1 MATTPQA
8 FYCLWQQERI
18 REKLFDLLSKEDIC
32 HVRLANSAC
41 CNLVTKRLFLRT
53 NLTFSSST
61 FTRQSRVQA
70 LSRIGHHIEHL
81 TFYFPHSDATFLPP
95 LIHPES
101 GQEISF
107 LYTPHTS
114 MASVLSRPKFANTG
128 LGEILTQQ
136 YPPLFHAASNVPSF
150 INAMKHVPN
159 MRHLTI
165 KTPGQNAKER
175 YRRDIVDYALISLR
189 ISLER
194 APLEKL
200 VKLSLSAV
208 HPSAFNYLRHVP
220 GFGCTPSAGRRWQQI
235 RKLQISVESWD
246 FYGPSPG
253 LDHLKMLDD
262 YIRNFKDSVEKFS
275 FTWLGRKGP
284 CPISLAADPLFA
296 PPRSSQKLF
305 NEVTSPMS
313 PLPPPP
319 ARRPIRFRRLRY
331 LSVRNATMNAP
342 QVAELVASHQRCVRE
357 FNFDNVVLI
366 NGGSWDDALAPLM
379 DHSSRSD
386 HWVRQSTGSMND
398 VAGAGFPDT
407 SNMPPSSPE
416 AAATPDLQEEFSAQ
430 SAAVV
435 AVSEELFNIDLNGGV
450 DEDEDLGAEYAQ
462 RWVNGEFDNDSES
475 GGAAL
480 NPDLDSDL
488 EAARQASL
496 LPATKLKK
504 RRVTK
509 RRKRRKEHNRDGGN
523 TTTTEQEDCYQA
535 QPQPQ
540 PQKVQPQS
548 NHSSPFRFHR
558 RQQKSEDSIHEEQ
571 QWQQQQ
577 QQQTPRQASPPMPE
591 PALLRSPM
599 TPPPKLAQY
608 VRSPLFGEL
617 DRTTPSRTPSRASSN
632 RSGASV
638 SNNNTPRRLFG
649 ELDRSPSTPPSLISP
664 SSSRPPMSR
673 RGLSSR
679 GGVVSPSAS
688 LLFGEI
694 TAVPELSRS
703 PIDDSASATSDD
715 YFRPVTPQTYYGG
728 NNNNG
733 TVNGGNNSGYYGY
746 DPSERG
752 SNNGSGTVTGSFV
765 RTRELSSLL
774 NSCHHHYEH
783 LREELAA
790 DEAERNAEK
799 ITISAPILDTKPS
812 MPALLL
818 QPTVYNPMSGG
829 AAATFAANEP
839 CSEITAVQRDIEAE
853 EAQRRIAE
861 DPALRSSMLRKAK
874 ATVLSKLSEHFPR
887 SDAHTTTT
895 NNNNYNNYNNNF
907 INSNNNNSNTG
918 RSQTPLGRKM
928 SRKDSMAG
936 AAAAMRFRFGGGA
949 RNNTNASNNNASV
962 VSTLTSMDVPILFSR
977 A

>member
-8 FYCLWQQERI
+8 FYCLWQQDRI
-18 REKLFDLLSKEDIC
+18 REKLFEVLSKEDIC
-32 HVRLANSAC
+32 NVRLASSAC

-53 NLTFSSST
+53 NLTFTAST

-165 KTPGQNAKER
+165 KTPGQNATER

-194 APLEKL
+194 APLLKL

-235 RKLQISVESWD
+235 RKLQISVEAWD

-253 LDHLKMLDD
+253 LDHLKMIDD
-262 YIRNFKDSVEKFS
+262 YVRNFADSVEKFS

-284 CPISLAADPLFA
+284 CPVSLAADPLFA

-319 ARRPIRFRRLRY
+319 QRRPIRFRRLRY
-331 LSVRNATMNAP
+331 LSVRNATMSAP
-342 QVAELVASHQRCVRE
+342 QVAELVANHQRCVRE
-357 FNFDNVVLI
+357 FDFDNVVLI
-366 NGGSWDDALAPLM
+366 HGGSWDDALAPLM
-379 DHSSRSD
+379 DHASRSD
-386 HWVRQSTGSMND
+386 HWVRQSTGSITD
-398 VAGAGFPDT
+398 VAGASGI
-407 SNMPPSSPE
+407 PPPSSSPE
-416 AAATPDLQEEFSAQ
+416 AAATPGLQEEFSAQ
-430 SAAVV
+430 SAAVA
-435 AVSEELFNIDLNGGV
+435 AVSEELFNIDLNGGA

-462 RWVNGEFDNDSES
+462 RWVNGEFDDNES

-480 NPDLDSDL
+480 DLDSDL

-496 LPATKLKK
+496 LPATKLKT

-509 RRKRRKEHNRDGGN
+509 RRKRRKQHNHDGN
-523 TTTTEQEDCYQA
+523 TTTEQEDCYQ
-535 QPQPQ
+535 PQPQ
-540 PQKVQPQS
+540 PQS
-548 NHSSPFRFHR
+548 NKSSPFHFHR
-558 RQQKSEDSIHEEQ
+558 RQQKSEDSFPEEQ
-571 QWQQQQ
+571 QA
-577 QQQTPRQASPPMPE
+577 RQASPPVPE
-591 PALLRSPM
+591 PAAFRPPVTL
-599 TPPPKLAQY
+599 PPKPAHY
-608 VRSPLFGEL
+608 VLRSPLFGEL
-617 DRTTPSRTPSRASSN
+617 DRTPSRM
-632 RSGASV
+632 
-638 SNNNTPRRLFG
+638 SNNSNSNSNTPRRLFG
-649 ELDRSPSTPPSLISP
+649 ELDRSLSTPPSLSSP
-664 SSSRPPMSR
+664 RPPMSR

-679 GGVVSPSAS
+679 GGGSVTSPTAS

-694 TAVPELSRS
+694 AAVPELSRS

-715 YFRPVTPQTYYGG
+715 YFRPVTPVTYYGG
-728 NNNNG
+728 
-733 TVNGGNNSGYYGY
+733 GGSGSGYYGY
-746 DPSERG
+746 DPNERG
-752 SNNGSGTVTGSFV
+752 SSNGSGSGSFV

-783 LREELAA
+783 LQEELAEE
-790 DEAERNAEK
+790 EANDKYSNNNHNKNNNGVEK
-799 ITISAPILDTKPS
+799 MTISAPILDTKPS

-818 QPTVYNPMSGG
+818 QPTVYNPLGG
-829 AAATFAANEP
+829 AATFEP

-861 DPALRSSMLRKAK
+861 DPALRTSMLRKAK
-874 ATVLSKLSEHFPR
+874 ATVLSKLSEHFPLQR
-887 SDAHTTTT
+887 RLH
-895 NNNNYNNYNNNF
+895 
-907 INSNNNNSNTG
+907 
-918 RSQTPLGRKM
+918 QQQQ
-928 SRKDSMAG
+928 
-936 AAAAMRFRFGGGA
+936 
-949 RNNTNASNNNASV
+949 
-962 VSTLTSMDVPILFSR
+962 
-977 A
+977 

>member
-8 FYCLWQQERI
+8 FYCLWQQEGI
-18 REKLFDLLSKEDIC
+18 REKLFELLSKEDIC

-53 NLTFSSST
+53 NLTFSAST
-61 FTRQSRVQA
+61 FTRQSRIQA

-81 TFYFPHSDATFLPP
+81 TFYFP
-95 LIHPES
+95 

-194 APLEKL
+194 APLLKL
-200 VKLSLSAV
+200 AKLSLSAV

-262 YIRNFKDSVEKFS
+262 YIRNFADSVEKFS

-284 CPISLAADPLFA
+284 CPVSLAADPLFA

-357 FNFDNVVLI
+357 FDFDNVVLI

-379 DHSSRSD
+379 DHASRSD
-386 HWVRQSTGSMND
+386 HWVRQSTGSITD
-398 VAGAGFPDT
+398 VAPGGFPANT
-407 SNMPPSSPE
+407 MMPPSSPE
-416 AAATPDLQEEFSAQ
+416 AAATPGLQEEFSAQ
-430 SAAVV
+430 SAAVA
-435 AVSEELFNIDLNGGV
+435 AVSEELFNIDLNGGA

-462 RWVNGEFDNDSES
+462 RWVNGEFDDSES

-509 RRKRRKEHNRDGGN
+509 RRKRRKQHNPDGGN

-540 PQKVQPQS
+540 PQPQS

-558 RQQKSEDSIHEEQ
+558 RQQKSEDSIREEQ
-571 QWQQQQ
+571 WPQQQQ
-577 QQQTPRQASPPMPE
+577 QQQQPRQASPPMPE
-591 PALLRSPM
+591 PIGLRSPM

-617 DRTTPSRTPSRASSN
+617 DRTPSRTPSRASSN
-632 RSGASV
+632 RSGGPS
-638 SNNNTPRRLFG
+638 SSSTPRRLFG
-649 ELDRSPSTPPSLISP
+649 EVLDRSPSTPPSLISP

-679 GGVVSPSAS
+679 GGGGGASVTSPSAS

-715 YFRPVTPQTYYGG
+715 YFRPVTPVTYYGG
-728 NNNNG
+728 NGNN
-733 TVNGGNNSGYYGY
+733 TNNSGYYGY
-746 DPSERG
+746 DPNERG
-752 SNNGSGTVTGSFV
+752 SNTGTGSFV

-790 DEAERNAEK
+790 ADPHHQHYNSDHDSNSGSSSADDK

-818 QPTVYNPMSGG
+818 QPTVYNPMCGGGG
-829 AAATFAANEP
+829 AAALAAEP

-887 SDAHTTTT
+887 SEAHTTT
-895 NNNNYNNYNNNF
+895 NNNNYNNNF
-907 INSNNNNSNTG
+907 MNTNNSNNNNGGG
-918 RSQTPLGRKM
+918 RTNTPLGRKL

-949 RNNTNASNNNASV
+949 RNNSNNLNSSNNNASV

>member
-8 FYCLWQQERI
+8 FYCLWQQDGI
-18 REKLFDLLSKEDIC
+18 REKLFELLSKEDVC

-53 NLTFSSST
+53 HLTFSAST

-159 MRHLTI
+159 MRHLTV

-194 APLEKL
+194 APLLKL

-262 YIRNFKDSVEKFS
+262 YIRNFADSVEKFS

-284 CPISLAADPLFA
+284 CPVSLAADPLFA

-313 PLPPPP
+313 PLPPP
-319 ARRPIRFRRLRY
+319 ARAQAD
-331 LSVRNATMNAP
+331 S
-342 QVAELVASHQRCVRE
+342 VAELVASHQRCVRE
-357 FNFDNVVLI
+357 FDFDNVVLI

-386 HWVRQSTGSMND
+386 HWVRQSTGSMQD
-398 VAGAGFPDT
+398 
-407 SNMPPSSPE
+407 
-416 AAATPDLQEEFSAQ
+416 AAATPGLQEEFSAQ
-430 SAAVV
+430 SAAVA
-435 AVSEELFNIDLNGGV
+435 AVSEELFQIDLNGGV

-462 RWVNGEFDNDSES
+462 RWVNGEFDNDSEESS

-509 RRKRRKEHNRDGGN
+509 RRKRRKEHNSRDGGN

-540 PQKVQPQS
+540 RQQAQPQS
-548 NHSSPFRFHR
+548 NSSSSSPFRFHR
-558 RQQKSEDSIHEEQ
+558 RQQKSDDSIREEQ
-571 QWQQQQ
+571 QW
-577 QQQTPRQASPPMPE
+577 QQQTPRQASPPMPAE
-591 PALLRSPM
+591 PAFLRSPM

-617 DRTTPSRTPSRASSN
+617 DRTTTPSRTPSRASSN
-632 RSGASV
+632 RSGGGGGASV
-638 SNNNTPRRLFG
+638 GNNNNSTPRRLFG
-649 ELDRSPSTPPSLISP
+649 EVLDRSPSTPPSRVMSP

-673 RGLSSR
+673 RGLRSPR
-679 GGVVSPSAS
+679 GNGVTSPTAS

-694 TAVPELSRS
+694 CTTVPELSRS

-715 YFRPVTPQTYYGG
+715 YFRPITPETYYGG
-728 NNNNG
+728 ASANNNNH
-733 TVNGGNNSGYYGY
+733 NGGGFYNIGNSGYYGY
-746 DPSERG
+746 DPNAKRG
-752 SNNGSGTVTGSFV
+752 GGSSSNNGSDGSGTVTGSFV

-790 DEAERNAEK
+790 GTGDHATSDYNDSNASDK

-829 AAATFAANEP
+829 ATNTFAANDGP
-839 CSEITAVQRDIEAE
+839 YDASGITAVQRNIEEE
-853 EAQRRIAE
+853 EAQRRLAE

-887 SDAHTTTT
+887 SEAQT
-895 NNNNYNNYNNNF
+895 NNNYNNNF
-907 INSNNNNSNTG
+907 MNNNSNSNNNNAGRSNT
-918 RSQTPLGRKM
+918 PLLGRKL

-949 RNNTNASNNNASV
+949 RNNANNNANNAST

>member
-8 FYCLWQQERI
+8 FYCLWQQDGV
-18 REKLFDLLSKEDIC
+18 REKLFELLSKEDVC
-32 HVRLANSAC
+32 HVRLASSAC

-53 NLTFSSST
+53 HLTFSAST

-159 MRHLTI
+159 MRHLTV

-194 APLEKL
+194 APLLKL

-208 HPSAFNYLRHVP
+208 HPSAFNYLRH
-220 GFGCTPSAGRRWQQI
+220 
-235 RKLQISVESWD
+235 ISVESWD

-262 YIRNFKDSVEKFS
+262 YIRNFADSVEKFS

-284 CPISLAADPLFA
+284 CPVSLAADPLFA

-357 FNFDNVVLI
+357 FDFDNVVLI

-386 HWVRQSTGSMND
+386 HWVRQSTGSMHD
-398 VAGAGFPDT
+398 VAGAHGGFPDT
-407 SNMPPSSPE
+407 TNMPPSSPE
-416 AAATPDLQEEFSAQ
+416 AAATPGLQEEFSAQ
-430 SAAVV
+430 SAAVA
-435 AVSEELFNIDLNGGV
+435 AVSEELFQIDLNGGV

-462 RWVNGEFDNDSES
+462 RWVNGEFDNDSEESS

-509 RRKRRKEHNRDGGN
+509 RRKRRKEHNNRDGGN

-540 PQKVQPQS
+540 QVQPQS
-548 NHSSPFRFHR
+548 N
-558 RQQKSEDSIHEEQ
+558 SIAAHAG
-571 QWQQQQ
+571 
-577 QQQTPRQASPPMPE
+577 RASLPPL
-591 PALLRSPM
+591 AHDAA
-599 TPPPKLAQY
+599 PKLAQY

-617 DRTTPSRTPSRASSN
+617 DRTTTPSRTPSRASSN
-632 RSGASV
+632 RSGGGASV
-638 SNNNTPRRLFG
+638 GNNMSTPRRLFG
-649 ELDRSPSTPPSLISP
+649 EVLDLRSPSTPPSRVMSP
-664 SSSRPPMSR
+664 SSSSSRPPMSR
-673 RGLSSR
+673 RGLSSPR
-679 GGVVSPSAS
+679 GNGVTSPTAS

-694 TAVPELSRS
+694 CTTVPELSRS

-715 YFRPVTPQTYYGG
+715 YFRPITPETYYGG
-728 NNNNG
+728 ANNNKNNNHH
-733 TVNGGNNSGYYGY
+733 NGGGFYNIGNSGYYGY
-746 DPSERG
+746 DPNAKRG
-752 SNNGSGTVTGSFV
+752 SSSNNGSDGSGTVTGSFV

-790 DEAERNAEK
+790 GAGDHATSDNDSNASDK

-818 QPTVYNPMSGG
+818 QPTVYNPLSGG
-829 AAATFAANEP
+829 MNTTFAANDLD
-839 CSEITAVQRDIEAE
+839 SSGITAVQRNIEEE
-853 EAQRRIAE
+853 EAQRRLAE

-887 SDAHTTTT
+887 SEAQTTT
-895 NNNNYNNYNNNF
+895 NNNYNNNF
-907 INSNNNNSNTG
+907 MNQNNNNNNSNAG
-918 RSQTPLGRKM
+918 SNRSNTPLLGRKL

-949 RNNTNASNNNASV
+949 RNANNANSNANNAST

>member
-1 MATTPQA
+1 MATTSQA
-8 FYCLWQQERI
+8 FYCLWQQDRI
-18 REKLFDLLSKEDIC
+18 REKLFEVLSKEDIC
-32 HVRLANSAC
+32 SVRLASSAC

-53 NLTFSSST
+53 SLTFSAST

-114 MASVLSRPKFANTG
+114 MASVLARPKFANTG

-194 APLEKL
+194 APLTKL
-200 VKLSLSAV
+200 HKLSLSAV

-235 RKLQISVESWD
+235 RKLQISVEAWD

-262 YIRNFKDSVEKFS
+262 YIRNFADSVEKFS

-284 CPISLAADPLFA
+284 CPVSLAADPLFA

-305 NEVTSPMS
+305 AEVTSPMS

-319 ARRPIRFRRLRY
+319 SRRPIRFRRLRY

-342 QVAELVASHQRCVRE
+342 QVAELVASHHRCVRE
-357 FNFDNVVLI
+357 FDFDNVVLI

-379 DHSSRSD
+379 DHATRSD
-386 HWVRQSTGSMND
+386 HWVRQSVGSMTD
-398 VAGAGFPDT
+398 VDGGI
-407 SNMPPSSPE
+407 PSSPTMMPPYSPD
-416 AAATPDLQEEFSAQ
+416 AAATPRIEEEFSVQ
-430 SAAVV
+430 SPAVA
-435 AVSEELFNIDLNGGV
+435 AVSEELFNIDLHGGAD

-462 RWVNGEFDNDSES
+462 RWVNGEFDDSDQA
-475 GGAAL
+475 GGAPL
-480 NPDLDSDL
+480 RELDSDL

-496 LPATKLKK
+496 LPPSKLKK

-509 RRKRRKEHNRDGGN
+509 RRKRRKQHDQDGN
-523 TTTTEQEDCYQA
+523 TTEQEEPA
-535 QPQPQ
+535 QPKPS
-540 PQKVQPQS
+540 KL
-548 NHSSPFRFHR
+548 SPLRFHR
-558 RQQKSEDSIHEEQ
+558 RQQKSEDSIREEQ
-571 QWQQQQ
+571 QQHQ
-577 QQQTPRQASPPMPE
+577 RLASPPPPMRSPE
-591 PALLRSPM
+591 PAPFRLPV
-599 TPPPKLAQY
+599 TPPPRLAAAAQF
-608 VRSPLFGEL
+608 RSPRLFGEL
-617 DRTTPSRTPSRASSN
+617 DRAPSRASNNSN
-632 RSGASV
+632 GS
-638 SNNNTPRRLFG
+638 SNGGRRLFG
-649 ELDRSPSTPPSLISP
+649 ELDRSPSTPPTSM
-664 SSSRPPMSR
+664 SRPPMSR
-673 RGLSSR
+673 RGISSR
-679 GGVVSPSAS
+679 GSGGASITSPSAS

-694 TAVPELSRS
+694 TVPELSRS

-715 YFRPVTPQTYYGG
+715 YFRPITPVTYYGG
-728 NNNNG
+728 YDNSINNDRG
-733 TVNGGNNSGYYGY
+733 CSGSSMG
-746 DPSERG
+746 
-752 SNNGSGTVTGSFV
+752 
-765 RTRELSSLL
+765 RTRELTSLLSSL
-774 NSCHHHYEH
+774 HHRYDHLHEQVYE
-783 LREELAA
+783 E
-790 DEAERNAEK
+790 DNKNNDAEK
-799 ITISAPILDTKPS
+799 MTISSPILDTKPS

-818 QPTVYNPMSGG
+818 QPTVYNPLQPAVYNPG
-829 AAATFAANEP
+829 EP

-861 DPALRSSMLRKAK
+861 DPGLRASMLRKAK
-874 ATVLSKLSEHFPR
+874 ATVLSKLSEHFP
-887 SDAHTTTT
+887 SSGANIS
-895 NNNNYNNYNNNF
+895 NNTNYNGG
-907 INSNNNNSNTG
+907 SA
-918 RSQTPLGRKM
+918 L
-928 SRKDSMAG
+928 SRKLSRKGSMAAT
-936 AAAAMRFRFGGGA
+936 AAANNTYGTSLGMRFRFGGGGGA
-949 RNNTNASNNNASV
+949 RNNIHPAAAST
-962 VSTLTSMDVPILFSR
+962 VSTLTDVRSMDVPLLFSR
-977 A
+977 G

>member
-8 FYCLWQQERI
+8 FYCLWQQDRI
-18 REKLFDLLSKEDIC
+18 REKLFEVLSKEDIC
-32 HVRLANSAC
+32 NVRLASSAC

-53 NLTFSSST
+53 NLTFTAST

-114 MASVLSRPKFANTG
+114 MASVFSRPKFANTG

-194 APLEKL
+194 APLLKL

-220 GFGCTPSAGRRWQQI
+220 GFGCTPSASRRWQQI
-235 RKLQISVESWD
+235 RKLQISVEAWD

-253 LDHLKMLDD
+253 LDHLKMIDD
-262 YIRNFKDSVEKFS
+262 YIRNFADSVEKFS

-284 CPISLAADPLFA
+284 CPVSLAADPLFA

-305 NEVTSPMS
+305 NEP
-313 PLPPPP
+313 PAPPPS
-319 ARRPIRFRRLRY
+319 RRPIRFRRLRY

-342 QVAELVASHQRCVRE
+342 QVAELVDNHQRCVRE
-357 FNFDNVVLI
+357 FDFDNVVLI

-379 DHSSRSD
+379 DHSTRSD
-386 HWVRQSTGSMND
+386 HWVRQSTGSITD
-398 VAGAGFPDT
+398 V
-407 SNMPPSSPE
+407 
-416 AAATPDLQEEFSAQ
+416 EEFSAQ
-430 SAAVV
+430 SAAVA
-435 AVSEELFNIDLNGGV
+435 AVSEELFNVDLHGGV

-462 RWVNGEFDNDSES
+462 RWVNGEFDDNES
-475 GGAAL
+475 GGAPL
-480 NPDLDSDL
+480 VELDSDL

-509 RRKRRKEHNRDGGN
+509 RRKRRKQHNHDGGN

-535 QPQPQ
+535 QPQAQPQ
-540 PQKVQPQS
+540 PLPS
-548 NHSSPFRFHR
+548 MFSPLRSHR
-558 RQQKSEDSIHEEQ
+558 RQQKSEDSIREEQ
-571 QWQQQQ
+571 QQQQQQQ

-591 PALLRSPM
+591 PVGLRSPM

-608 VRSPLFGEL
+608 QLRSPLFGEL
-617 DRTTPSRTPSRASSN
+617 NPDRTPSRASN
-632 RSGASV
+632 RSGG
-638 SNNNTPRRLFG
+638 TPRRLFG
-649 ELDRSPSTPPSLISP
+649 ELDRSPSTPPSMGST
-664 SSSRPPMSR
+664 SRPPMSR
-673 RGLSSR
+673 RGMSSR
-679 GGVVSPSAS
+679 AGSVTSPSAS

-694 TAVPELSRS
+694 TPVPELSRS

-715 YFRPVTPQTYYGG
+715 YFRPITPVTYYGG
-728 NNNNG
+728 NNSNNG
-733 TVNGGNNSGYYGY
+733 GSGYYGY
-746 DPSERG
+746 DPNERG
-752 SNNGSGTVTGSFV
+752 SSNGSGTGSFV

-783 LREELAA
+783 LQEELAA
-790 DEAERNAEK
+790 AEESENNSADK

-818 QPTVYNPMSGG
+818 QPTVYDPMAGGG
-829 AAATFAANEP
+829 AAVTYVP
-839 CSEITAVQRDIEAE
+839 CSDITAVQRDIEAE

-874 ATVLSKLSEHFPR
+874 ATVLSKLSEHFP
-887 SDAHTTTT
+887 SSGAHTSNTTNYMNNDNT
-895 NNNNYNNYNNNF
+895 NNNNGGS
-907 INSNNNNSNTG
+907 SNN
-918 RSQTPLGRKM
+918 PLGKKL

-949 RNNTNASNNNASV
+949 RFNSNNNSNMNNNNAST

-977 A
+977 G